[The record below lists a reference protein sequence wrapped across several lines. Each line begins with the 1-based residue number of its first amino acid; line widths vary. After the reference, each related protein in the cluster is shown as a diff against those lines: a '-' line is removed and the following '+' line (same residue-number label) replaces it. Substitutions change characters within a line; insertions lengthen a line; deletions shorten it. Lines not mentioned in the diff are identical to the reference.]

1 MTSGRLIRNS
11 LTYYARSHA
20 AVVLSVVVGSAVL
33 TGALLV
39 GNSMRGSLQAQALKR
54 LAGVDCAVLAPR
66 FFTQPLAEAVRA
78 TAPGARPCILL
89 SAQLTHAESRAR
101 ENRVTILGLPASDG
115 GLGASPA
122 QGDGVVLN
130 AELARRLGAKV
141 GDEVIIAVA
150 KAQVVPAETLL
161 GRRDDLAMQFRL
173 RVSRILAADATL
185 GGLALS
191 PGTQSPLNAFVEL
204 AELQKR
210 LRQERRINAILHFG
224 GDASHPGAVPA
235 IATSVRRA
243 ATLSDYDLSLRVSA
257 QRGYVALETRRI
269 LLEPPVERAARE
281 AAAAAGL
288 AADPILTYLVN
299 ALARSDQ
306 PEGIPYSVATAIES
320 TRGLTL
326 TDGKPAPPLGDG
338 DIYINSWAA
347 DDLKAK
353 VGDVLRLRYFVSRPF
368 GKLEESTTTL
378 TLRGIVQM
386 TGAAADPGL
395 TPTYEGITTTNRLSE
410 WDAPFPMD
418 MKRIRQKDEDYWDK
432 HRATPKAFVAL
443 ATGRRLWAEA
453 DSQFGTLTSIHL
465 YPTVSHPGDPST
477 QAANATPQP
486 TVDPAAL
493 AAQFERELLR
503 RLDPAEMGLRVEDL
517 RRRVE
522 SAAAGSTDFGMLFL
536 GFSMFLIAAAFMLVV
551 LVFRLGVE
559 RRAGEVGL
567 LLALG
572 FDVRAVSRLLLAE
585 GTLLALLGVAGGTA
599 AALGY
604 AWLMLNG
611 LQTWWALPGSGTF
624 LSLHCDGFALWIGP
638 VVGLVSAVAMIAW
651 SIRGLS
657 RRSARS
663 LMAGEIEARPTARGS
678 ISSPWSVRVAALC
691 AAAACLVAM
700 IGARGSSTAAPAA
713 FFSAGAL
720 VLIAGLAAV
729 RAWMRGDSRRPIAPG
744 SDALLRLGVR
754 NARRHPGR
762 SLLAGGLI
770 ACATFVVISVGLYRR
785 DVTQSDFARSGGLG
799 GFSVMAQSIAPI
811 AEDLG
816 NSRSRAAIGLTPEAA
831 QLLRGSSIQSFR
843 VQPGEDASCENLYRV
858 SRPRILGATDAMIGR
873 GGFSF
878 ASHIDASPA
887 ERLNPWKLLH
897 RTFDDG
903 AIPVIADANTTMWLL
918 KLSIGGDWPAIDER
932 GQPVKLR
939 LVATLAGSVLQGELI
954 VAESN
959 FKRLFPSIAGY
970 SFFLIDVPP
979 ERAAEVESALE
990 HDLSYLGFDA
1000 THTASRLAGYLA
1012 IENTY
1017 LSTFQSLGGLGLVL
1031 GTLGLAAVML
1041 RGVLERRRELALL
1054 RAVGMSRAKLRFLVL
1069 VENAALLSAG
1079 LLIGIAA
1086 SAVAVGPQLA
1096 TTAPQAAHAP
1106 WNQLLLTLLLCA
1118 GVGMIASAW
1127 AAGAATR
1134 APLLASLRRD

>member
-1 MTSGRLIRNS
+1 MTSSRLIRNS
-11 LTYYARSHA
+11 LAYHARSHA
-20 AVVLSVVVGSAVL
+20 AVVLSVLVGSAVL

-39 GNSMRGSLQAQALKR
+39 GDSMRGSLQAQALQR
-54 LAGVDCAVLAPR
+54 LAGVDCAVIAPR
-66 FFTQPLAEAVRA
+66 FFTQHLAELVRA
-78 TAPGARPCILL
+78 SAPGARPGILI
-89 SAQLTHAESRAR
+89 SAQLTHADSRAR
-101 ENRVTILGLPASDG
+101 ENRVTVIGLPANEAG
-115 GLGASPA
+115 PVAAPA
-122 QGDGVVLN
+122 RGDGVVLN
-130 AELARRLGAKV
+130 AELARRLGAKT

-150 KAQVVPAETLL
+150 KAQVVPAESLL

-173 RVSRILAADATL
+173 RVSNILAADATL

-191 PGTQSPLNAFVEL
+191 PGTQTPLNAFVDL

-210 LRQERRINAILHFG
+210 LRQDGRVNSILHFAA
-224 GDASHPGAVPA
+224 DASQPGAGPA
-235 IATSVRRA
+235 IATSLRRA
-243 ATLSDYDLSLRVSA
+243 ATLADYDLSLRASV
-257 QRGYVALETRRI
+257 QRGYIALETRRI
-269 LLEPPVERAARE
+269 LLEPPVERAARV
-281 AAAAAGL
+281 AAGSMGL
-288 AADPILTYLVN
+288 AAEPVLTYLIN
-299 ALARSDQ
+299 DLSRMDQ
-306 PEGIPYSVATAIES
+306 AKGIPYSVATAMES
-320 TRGLTL
+320 VRGLTL
-326 TDGKPAPPLGDG
+326 TDGKPALPIGDG
-338 DIYINSWAA
+338 DLYINSWAA
-347 DDLKAK
+347 DDLKAR

-486 TVDPAAL
+486 TADPASL

-503 RLDPAEMGLRVEDL
+503 RIDPAEMGLRVEDL
-517 RRRVE
+517 RGRVE

-572 FDVRAVSRLLLAE
+572 FDVRAVSRLLLME
-585 GTLLALLGVAGGTA
+585 GSLLALLGVAGGTA

-624 LSLHCDGFALWIGP
+624 LSLHCDGFALLIGP
-638 VVGLVSAVAMIAW
+638 VAGLVSAVAMIAW
-651 SIRGLS
+651 SIRGLA
-657 RRSARS
+657 RRTARS
-663 LMAGEIEARPTARGS
+663 LMAGEMESPSAARGAA
-678 ISSPWSVRVAALC
+678 SPWSARIAALC

-720 VLIAGLAAV
+720 VLIAGLAGL
-729 RAWMRGDSRRPIAPG
+729 RAWMRADSRRPIAPG
-744 SDALLRLGVR
+744 PDALLRLGVR

-785 DVTQSDFARSGGLG
+785 DVAQSDFARSGGLG
-799 GFSVMAQSIAPI
+799 GFSLMAQSIAPI

-816 NSRSRAAIGLTPEAA
+816 NPRSRAAIGLAPETT
-831 QLLRGSSIQSFR
+831 QLLRGSSIHSFR

-878 ASHIDASPA
+878 ASHVDASPA

-918 KLSIGGDWPAIDER
+918 KLSIGSDWPAIDER
-932 GQPVKLR
+932 GLPVKLR

-954 VAESN
+954 IAESH
-959 FKRLFPSIAGY
+959 FKRLYPSIAGY

-979 ERAAEVESALE
+979 ERAEQVESALE

-1000 THTASRLAGYLA
+1000 AHTAARLAAYLA

-1031 GTLGLAAVML
+1031 GTIGLAAVML
-1041 RGVLERRRELALL
+1041 RSVLERRRELALL
-1054 RAVGMSRAKLRFLVL
+1054 RAVGMSRAKLRLLVL
-1069 VENAALLSAG
+1069 VENAALLAAG

-1096 TTAPQAAHAP
+1096 TTAQQAAHAP
-1106 WNQLLLTLLLCA
+1106 WNQLLLTLVLCA
-1118 GVGMIASAW
+1118 GVGMIASTW

>member
-1 MTSGRLIRNS
+1 MTIGRLVRHS
-11 LTYYARSHA
+11 LTYHARSHL
-20 AVVLSVVVGSAVL
+20 AVVLSVLAGSAVL

-39 GNSMRGSLQAQALKR
+39 GDSMRGSLHAQALKR
-54 LAGVDCAVLAPR
+54 LAGVDQAVLAPR
-66 FFTQPLAEAVRA
+66 FFTQQLAESVRG
-78 TAPGARPCILL
+78 TASGARSCILI
-89 SAQLTHAESRAR
+89 SAQLTHADSRAR
-101 ENRVTILGLPASDG
+101 ENRVTVIGLPVSDTGPG
-115 GLGASPA
+115 GSPA
-122 QGDGVVLN
+122 REDGVVLN
-130 AELARRLGAKV
+130 AELARRLGAKA

-173 RVSRILAADATL
+173 RVSGILPADAEL

-191 PGTQSPLNAFVEL
+191 PGTQLPLNAFVDL

-210 LRQERRINAILHFG
+210 LRQEGRVNAILHFG
-224 GDASHPGAVPA
+224 AVSFQERGEPVIEA
-235 IATSVRRA
+235 ALRRA
-243 ATLSDYDLSLRVSA
+243 ATLADYDLSLRVDEA
-257 QRGYVALETRRI
+257 RGYVSLETRRI
-269 LLEPPVERAARE
+269 LLEPPVEKAARE
-281 AAAAAGL
+281 AAAALGVVL
-288 AADPILTYLVN
+288 DPILTYLVN
-299 ALARSDQ
+299 DLSRTDQ

-320 TRGLTL
+320 ERGLTL
-326 TDGKPAPPLGDG
+326 SDGSPALPLHDG
-338 DIYINSWAA
+338 DIYINTWAA
-347 DDLKAK
+347 EDLAAK

-378 TLRGIVQM
+378 TLRGIVRM

-418 MKRIRQKDEDYWDK
+418 MKRIRPKDEDYWDK

-443 ATGRRLWAEA
+443 TTGRRLWAEA
-453 DSQFGTLTSIHL
+453 DAPFGTLTSIHV
-465 YPTVSHPGDPST
+465 YPANSGMEGVTNQAGNVSPRASGDP
-477 QAANATPQP
+477 AL
-486 TVDPAAL
+486 L
-493 AAQFERELLR
+493 AARFEQELLR
-503 RLDPAEMGLRVEDL
+503 RLDPSEMGLRVDDL
-517 RRRVE
+517 RGRVE
-522 SAAAGSTDFGMLFL
+522 RAAAGSTDFGMLFL
-536 GFSMFLIAAAFMLVV
+536 GFSLFLIAAAFLLVV
-551 LVFRLGVE
+551 LIFRLGIE
-559 RRAGEVGL
+559 RRAGEIGL

-572 FDVRAVSRLLLAE
+572 FEVRTASRLLLIE
-585 GTLLALLGVAGGTA
+585 GGLLALVGVAGGTA

-604 AWLMLNG
+604 AWLMLTG
-611 LQTWWALPGSGTF
+611 LQTWWALPGSVTF
-624 LSLHCDGFALWIGP
+624 LSLHCDGSALWIGP
-638 VVGLVSAVAMIAW
+638 IAGFVPAVAMIAW
-651 SIRGLS
+651 SSRGMA

-663 LMAGEIEARPTARGS
+663 LMAGEIESPSTARGAA
-678 ISSPWSVRVAALC
+678 SPWSTRLSVLC
-691 AAAACLVAM
+691 AVAACLVA
-700 IGARGSSTAAPAA
+700 ILGAQRGSTGAPAA

-720 VLIAGLAAV
+720 VLIAGLSGL
-729 RAWMRGDSRRPIAPG
+729 RAWMRADSRRPIAPG
-744 SDALLRLGVR
+744 SGALLRLGVR

-785 DVTQSDFARSGGLG
+785 DVTQTDFARSGGLG
-799 GFSVMAQSIAPI
+799 GFSLMAQSIAPI

-816 NSRSRAAIGLTPEAA
+816 DPRSRATIGLAPETA

-878 ASHIDASPA
+878 TSHLDASPA

-903 AIPVIADANTTMWLL
+903 AIPVIADANTTTWLL
-918 KLSIGGDWPAIDER
+918 KLSLGDDWLAVDER
-932 GQPVKLR
+932 GRPVKLR
-939 LVATLAGSVLQGELI
+939 LVATLVGSVLQGELI
-954 VAESN
+954 IAESN
-959 FKRLFPSIAGY
+959 FKRLYPSIAGY

-979 ERAAEVESALE
+979 ERAEQVESALE

-1041 RGVLERRRELALL
+1041 RSVLERRRELALL
-1054 RAVGMSRAKLRFLVL
+1054 RAVGMSRVKLRFLVL
-1069 VENAALLSAG
+1069 VENAALLAAG

-1096 TTAPQAAHAP
+1096 GSSQQASDAP
-1106 WNQLLLTLLLCA
+1106 WNQLALTLLLCT
-1118 GVGMIASAW
+1118 GCGMAASAW
-1127 AAGAATR
+1127 AARTASR